1 MSLLH
6 SMMTF
11 FETHFNQNGRAIAIS
26 NKTNKKQYGGGG
38 GSSSKGSSD
47 CAQTVNRLI
56 QGVMTLWSLLVMRS

>member
-26 NKTNKKQYGGGG
+26 NKTNKKQYCGGGEG
-38 GSSSKGSSD
+38 EVVQKVAVIVPRPLTD
-47 CAQTVNRLI
+47 
-56 QGVMTLWSLLVMRS
+56 